1 MSKIEYPFSL
11 SKQNKVRDYK
21 SYPNVLRGYKKKK
34 INLLGIIF
42 FGKKEL
48 ETMETIKFFGKKI
61 LKKNIKILGR
71 LPIAKEL
78 SKNTIQAFT
87 KKIEI

>member
-1 MSKIEYPFSL
+1 MLKTA
-11 SKQNKVRDYK
+11 
-21 SYPNVLRGYKKKK
+21 
-34 INLLGIIF
+34 GISF

-48 ETMETIKFFGKKI
+48 ETFETINFFGKKI

-71 LPIAKEL
+71 LPVAKEL
-78 SKNTIQAFT
+78 SKKTIKAFT

>member
-1 MSKIEYPFSL
+1 MSKIEYSFNI
-11 SKQNKVRDYK
+11 SKQNKVRNYK
-21 SYPNVLRGYKKKK
+21 SYSYVLGGYKKKK
-34 INLLGIIF
+34 IKLLGIIF

-48 ETMETIKFFGKKI
+48 ETLETIKFFGKKI

-71 LPIAKEL
+71 LPIVKEL

>member
-1 MSKIEYPFSL
+1 M
-11 SKQNKVRDYK
+11 
-21 SYPNVLRGYKKKK
+21 LR
-34 INLLGIIF
+34 NIF

-48 ETMETIKFFGKKI
+48 ETLETIKFFGKKI

>member
-1 MSKIEYPFSL
+1 MENSRKIDPFGFREYDARWL
-11 SKQNKVRDYK
+11 YDKN
-21 SYPNVLRGYKKKK
+21 

-48 ETMETIKFFGKKI
+48 ETLETIKFFGKKI

-71 LPIAKEL
+71 LPVAKEL